1 VSAIGLDRA
10 AASSTRGLRIAWL
23 GPAPG
28 EGGGVPGVNTELLDG
43 LARRG
48 HRIDCF
54 FPSSGQV
61 LPARLLENPNLKFV
75 WGTSEWQWDRW
86 YSRSRMTAFASG
98 MVARGYSS
106 IRLRQTVT
114 AAHRREPYDV
124 VYQFSSIE
132 SLSVPS
138 AVTRSVPLVIHPE
151 THSAGELRALIAER
165 AVSRRCEPLY
175 RYVLAVTIMLA
186 RTLVQRVRIR
196 RATLLVCISSVFR
209 DHMVRDYGFPR
220 AGTVVVPN
228 PVRIERFPGGRERH
242 DLPPRVLVLGRI
254 AVRKGVE
261 DVLALARLLRDRGV
275 AVRIRVVGGPS
286 LWSDYSRLLDEL
298 PPETAEYVGPLAA
311 AEIPDELRRTDVL
324 LQASHYEPFG
334 LTVAEALAAGVA
346 VLATTEV
353 GAAEDVDQGV
363 LSRVSPG
370 DIAGMADA
378 LVELLARG
386 ARDGEAVA
394 ATARAEAQRL
404 FAPAVVCEQ
413 IAEALERLV
422 ASGAGPV
429 TRPGSAS

>member
-1 VSAIGLDRA
+1 
-10 AASSTRGLRIAWL
+10 
-23 GPAPG
+23 
-28 EGGGVPGVNTELLDG
+28 
-43 LARRG
+43 
-48 HRIDCF
+48 
-54 FPSSGQV
+54 
-61 LPARLLENPNLKFV
+61 
-75 WGTSEWQWDRW
+75 
-86 YSRSRMTAFASG
+86 
-98 MVARGYSS
+98 
-106 IRLRQTVT
+106 
-114 AAHRREPYDV
+114 
-124 VYQFSSIE
+124 
-132 SLSVPS
+132 
-138 AVTRSVPLVIHPE
+138 
-151 THSAGELRALIAER
+151 
-165 AVSRRCEPLY
+165 
-175 RYVLAVTIMLA
+175 
-186 RTLVQRVRIR
+186 
-196 RATLLVCISSVFR
+196 
-209 DHMVRDYGFPR
+209 
-220 AGTVVVPN
+220 
-228 PVRIERFPGGRERH
+228 
-242 DLPPRVLVLGRI
+242 
-254 AVRKGVE
+254 
-261 DVLALARLLRDRGV
+261 
-275 AVRIRVVGGPS
+275 VVGGPS